1 MIDINNLINR
11 LKTIDL
17 KDLRN
22 ININDLRN
30 IDVSWMKEAFARRPH
45 IFINSLIILVTV
57 VTVITGFKGYAKKS
71 ATLKWEIT
79 KLQERMDAV
88 EESNRLQKEYKA
100 FVSSFPKSI
109 LIEQL
114 ISKLSEFAANR
125 RVQITSFAPVK
136 EKGDTYK
143 KVGWVQL
150 NVSSSRYQDVVF
162 FIKDIE
168 DAPYAMRV
176 GKWSGK
182 MQEEILQE
190 EDRKIAK
197 KSVVA
202 NLEISSIKLHDD

>member
-11 LKTIDL
+11 LKSINL

-22 ININDLRN
+22 INIDDLRN
-30 IDVSWMKEAFARRPH
+30 IDVAWMKEAVARRPH
-45 IFINSLIILVTV
+45 IFINSLVVLVTV
-57 VTVITGFKGYAKKS
+57 VVVITGFKGYAKKS

-88 EESNRLQKEYKA
+88 EESKRLQKEHQA
-100 FVSSFPKSI
+100 FVASFPKSI

-125 RVQITSFAPVK
+125 HVQITSFAPVK
-136 EKGDTYK
+136 EKGDVYK

-150 NVSSSRYQDVVF
+150 NVSSSRYQDIVF

-190 EDRKIAK
+190 EDRKIEK
-197 KSVVA
+197 KSIVV